1 MYELDDTIVAVSS
14 PTSAERVIVRMTGP
28 QTAGIINE
36 IFSPQVEQDKRSL
49 TAGEVFIAE
58 ELSLDAKLYLFPSP
72 YSYTGQSLAEIHLEA
87 NASLN
92 EILIENVLRRG
103 ARMAGAGEFTARAYL
118 NGRIDLAQAEAV
130 NEVIASSN
138 RFQLAAAEKLLAGRL
153 AETVEK
159 IRSSIM
165 HCLSLIEAGMDFA
178 GEDIEFISTDQ
189 AIERLDFIDSS
200 LEQLLAGSIGYERVV
215 DLPAVGIAG
224 APNAGKSSL
233 LNRLLGSERSIV
245 SQRRKTTRDVLTG
258 LLNLKSCE
266 CVLFDCAGLL
276 LNRSGILDELAQ
288 AAAIEAL
295 RKALLVVLCVDVT
308 KPNWAEDAAVSK
320 LIEQQNL
327 IAVATKSDLLSEKVS
342 AERIER
348 LNGLFATEFI
358 STSAKTGSG
367 LGLLRERIDR
377 KIVELAAGP
386 NMSPALSLDEASGAV
401 ALTARHRQ
409 RVTEA
414 IENIGEA
421 AGQLKAGSDEVA
433 AMMLRSAFQ
442 CLGGIR
448 QQPVDEQILQQIFSR
463 FCIGK

>member
-28 QTAGIINE
+28 QTAGRINE
-36 IFSPQVEQDKRSL
+36 IFSPPVEQDKRSL
-49 TAGEVFIAE
+49 TAGEVFVAD
-58 ELSLDAKLYLFPSP
+58 ELNLDAKLYLFPSP
-72 YSYTGQSLAEIHLEA
+72 YSYTGQALAEIHLEA
-87 NASLN
+87 NASLT
-92 EILIENVLRRG
+92 EILMETILRRG
-103 ARMAGAGEFTARAYL
+103 VRMAGAGEFTARAYL
-118 NGRIDLAQAEAV
+118 NGRIDLSQAEAV

-138 RFQLAAAEKLLAGRL
+138 RLQLAAAEKLLAGRL
-153 AETVEK
+153 AEDLER

-165 HCLSLIEAGMDFA
+165 DCLSLIEAGMDFG
-178 GEDIEFISTDQ
+178 GEDIEFITTEK
-189 AIERLDFIDSS
+189 AIERLDA
-200 LEQLLAGSIGYERVV
+200 LKNGLKQLLAGGIAYERVA

-233 LNRLLGSERSIV
+233 LNKLLGSERSIV

-258 LLNLKSCE
+258 LLKLKSCE

-295 RKALLVVLCVDVT
+295 RKALLVVLCVDVS
-308 KPNWAEDAAVSK
+308 KPGWAEDAAVSK

-327 IAVATKSDLLSEKVS
+327 IAVATKSDLLSEKVL

-348 LNGLFATEFI
+348 LNKLFGTKFI

-367 LGLLRERIDR
+367 LALLRERIDG

-386 NMSPALSLDEASGAV
+386 DRSPALSLDEASGAV

-409 RVTEA
+409 TVTEA

-421 AGQLKAGSDEVA
+421 AEQLEAGSDEVA
-433 AMMLRSAFQ
+433 AMMLRSALQ
-442 CLGGIR
+442 RLGSIEQQGI
-448 QQPVDEQILQQIFSR
+448 DEQILQQIFSR

>member
-28 QTAGIINE
+28 ETVERVNE
-36 IFSPQVEQDKRSL
+36 IFSPAVEHSRRSL
-49 TAGEVFIAE
+49 TAGKVFVDDQ
-58 ELSLDAKLYLFPSP
+58 LGVDAKLYLFLSP
-72 YSYTGQSLAEIHLEA
+72 CSYTGQALAEIHLDA
-87 NASLN
+87 NASLI

-103 ARMAGAGEFTARAYL
+103 VRMAGAGEFTARAYL

-153 AETVEK
+153 AEKVEK

-165 HCLSLIEAGMDFA
+165 QCLGLIEAGMDFA

-189 AIERLDFIDSS
+189 AIERLGVINSS

-233 LNRLLGSERSIV
+233 LNRLLGSKRSIV
-245 SQRRKTTRDVLTG
+245 SAKRKTTRDVLTG
-258 LLNLKSCE
+258 LLKSKSCE

-276 LNRSGILDELAQ
+276 LSRSGILDELAQ

-295 RKALLVVLCVDVT
+295 RKALLVVLCVDVS
-308 KPNWAEDAAVSK
+308 KIDWSEDAAISK

-327 IAVATKSDLLSEKVS
+327 IAVAAKSDLLCEKVL

-348 LNGLFATEFI
+348 LNKLFGTEFI

-367 LGLLRERIDR
+367 LELLRERIDR
-377 KIVELAAGP
+377 KIVELTAGP
-386 NMSPALSLDEASGAV
+386 DRSAAFSLDEASGVV
-401 ALTARHRQ
+401 ALTARHKQ
-409 RVTEA
+409 TVTEA

-433 AMMLRSAFQ
+433 AMMLRAAFQ
-442 CLGGIR
+442 ALSNIE
-448 QQPVDEQILQQIFSR
+448 QQHVDEQILEQIFSH